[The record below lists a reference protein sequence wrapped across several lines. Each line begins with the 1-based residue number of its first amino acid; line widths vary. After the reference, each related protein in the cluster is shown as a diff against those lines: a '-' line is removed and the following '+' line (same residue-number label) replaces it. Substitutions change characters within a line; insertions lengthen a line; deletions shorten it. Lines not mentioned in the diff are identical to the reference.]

1 MVCVCLKIVNP
12 PKGHLKRRNDDKP
25 PVLGVMFWCKAISGT
40 PRDRMRRPET
50 ASVDADGCSVSK
62 SSNCPARKVHN
73 LTSAVGFLRSI
84 PSIWIHACEFCQKN
98 TILKYRKKVSCCFST
113 HVSVSTLR
121 QNAAKCYTSG
131 TPIVP
136 LLVGDYGDHHTR

>member
-1 MVCVCLKIVNP
+1 MCVCLKIVNP

-84 PSIWIHACEFCQKN
+84 PSIWIHACEFCQKKHNIEISQKSQLLLQHTCKCFN
-98 TILKYRKKVSCCFST
+98 TATKCCKVLHFRNPHCA
-113 HVSVSTLR
+113 L
-121 QNAAKCYTSG
+121 TSW
-131 TPIVP
+131 
-136 LLVGDYGDHHTR
+136 

>member
-1 MVCVCLKIVNP
+1 MCVCVCLKIVNP

-25 PVLGVMFWCKAISGT
+25 PVLGVMFWCKAISRT

-84 PSIWIHACEFCQKN
+84 PSIWIHACEFCHQQN
-98 TILKYRKKVSCCFST
+98 TILNYFTSNDPHHGIYTFSYWQIFW
-113 HVSVSTLR
+113 HS
-121 QNAAKCYTSG
+121 
-131 TPIVP
+131 I
-136 LLVGDYGDHHTR
+136 